1 MCFQKT
7 MVGGHSIDIPVPKG
21 RNQKEE
27 KGAESKQVK
36 NIARR
41 IPLILSLENN
51 ALWFSVLPS
60 RLIRAV
66 VLLSRPTEM
75 VVQPLWLY
83 QAGITHQDSRI
94 GALFLRPWAANPAYW
109 KQGSALPL
117 PPCPQFETDEATLMI
132 SEWSLKSFFHY
143 LKE

>member
-1 MCFQKT
+1 
-7 MVGGHSIDIPVPKG
+7 MVGGHNIDIPVPKG

-27 KGAESKQVK
+27 KSAESKRVK
-36 NIARR
+36 SIARR

-51 ALWFSVLPS
+51 APWFSVLPS

-75 VVQPLWLY
+75 VAQPLWLY

-94 GALFLRPWAANPAYW
+94 GALFLRPWAASLAY
-109 KQGSALPL
+109 
-117 PPCPQFETDEATLMI
+117 
-132 SEWSLKSFFHY
+132 
-143 LKE
+143 